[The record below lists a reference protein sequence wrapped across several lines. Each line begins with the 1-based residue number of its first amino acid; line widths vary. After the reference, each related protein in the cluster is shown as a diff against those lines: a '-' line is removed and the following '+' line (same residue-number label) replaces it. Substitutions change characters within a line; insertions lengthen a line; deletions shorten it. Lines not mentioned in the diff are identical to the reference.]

1 LIATAAFGSELIPEV
16 QKLRKFRDDV
26 AMRTFAGKNFISLF
40 NGLYYSFSPSF
51 ADYERGA
58 PWLQAIVR
66 ASIYP
71 LLGILDLSNLI
82 YKVIDFNSE
91 FAIISTGLVASLMIG
106 GIYFTPVAIGF
117 SAISRKERRRYVN
130 FTNSKYVLIAVW
142 LSNIIAIS
150 IAELTRTSAVMMFG
164 TGLFVLSSIST
175 VAIVGIYLV
184 KRLQH
189 NQ

>member
-1 LIATAAFGSELIPEV
+1 
-16 QKLRKFRDDV
+16 
-26 AMRTFAGKNFISLF
+26 MRTFAGNNFISLF

-71 LLGILDLSNLI
+71 LLGILDLSNSI
-82 YKVIDFNSE
+82 YKVIDVNGE
-91 FAIISTGLVASLMIG
+91 FAIISAGLAASLMIG

-117 SAISRKERRRYVN
+117 SAISRKISRKDRRRYVN
-130 FTNSKYVLIAVW
+130 FTHSKYVLIAVW

-150 IAELTRTSAVMMFG
+150 IAELTRTPAVMIFG

-175 VAIVGIYLV
+175 VAIVGIYVV